1 MAQFLIVDRRFQE
14 WIPGYVNPY
23 LLNKYHNYV
32 SLLLDTFEKHPQE
45 KPEF

>member
-14 WIPGYVNPY
+14 WITGYVNPY
-23 LLNKYHNYV
+23 ILNKYRNYV